1 MKMKPITLEKLAEI
15 TGGAYVGAALKKFE
29 RIESVTM
36 DSRAVERGSLFVCI
50 KGARAD
56 GHDFARSAGDNGA
69 VCRLCERPLDDD
81 YPYVLVSDAK
91 AALRAL
97 AEWYR
102 KQFTIP
108 VVAIIGSVGKTT
120 AKEMVAAVL
129 GREKLVL
136 KTEANLNNELGVP
149 LTLLKMRE
157 EHEAAVVEM
166 GISDFGEMSV
176 LAKMVRP
183 DIVVFTSVGYC
194 HLENLGSLDGVLK
207 AKSEVFD
214 YMAEDAVAVLNGDD
228 DKLASLDPG
237 IKVIRYG
244 VGEECDVRAEN
255 IENLGFQG
263 VSCDIR
269 WGNNAI
275 FTLIPAFGT
284 HIVYGALAA
293 AAVGKTLGISAEN
306 IMRGIADY
314 RPVGSRA
321 NVIDTGKITIIDD
334 CYNANPNSMAAA
346 IRSLSSIN
354 ALTGKT
360 GKRIAILGDMKELGR
375 DSGELHRD
383 MGEEAARVHL
393 DLVVAIG
400 PEAKRIAE
408 GMKNGGGNAVWLSDK
423 SKLFPAFE
431 KIISR
436 GDVVLVKASHS
447 MGFDEITERLKRL

>member
-1 MKMKPITLEKLAEI
+1 MKMKPITLEKLAAV
-15 TGGAYVGAALKKFE
+15 TGGTYIGPALKKYD
-29 RIESVTM
+29 RIESVTT
-36 DSRAVERGSLFVCI
+36 DSRNVEKGSLFCCI

-56 GHDFARSAGDNGA
+56 GHDFAKACAEKGA
-69 VCRLCERPLDDD
+69 ICRLCERPLNDD
-81 YPYVLVSDAK
+81 YPYVLVEDTK
-91 AALRAL
+91 KALRDL

-149 LTLLKMRE
+149 LTLLRLRE

-166 GISDFGEMSV
+166 GISDFGEMRV

-207 AKSEVFD
+207 AKSEVFE
-214 YMAEDAVAVLNGDD
+214 YMADDAVAILNGDD
-228 DKLASLDPG
+228 DKLASFDPG
-237 IKVIRYG
+237 IRTIRYG

-263 VSCDIR
+263 VSCDIK
-269 WGNNAI
+269 WGDNSI
-275 FTLIPAFGT
+275 FALIPAFGT

-293 AAVGKTLGISAEN
+293 ASVGKTLGISPES
-306 IMRGIADY
+306 ILRGIADY

-354 ALTGKT
+354 SLTGRT

-375 DSGELHRD
+375 DSATLHRE
-383 MGEEAARVHL
+383 MGEEAARVRL

-400 PEAKRIAE
+400 EEARNIAE
-408 GMKNGGGNAVWLSDK
+408 GMKSSGGNAVWLSDK

-431 KIISR
+431 KIVSR